1 MYLQKQLQKY
11 KVMQLFWILITFKQL
26 IMSRK

>member
-1 MYLQKQLQKY
+1 
-11 KVMQLFWILITFKQL
+11 MQLFWILITFKQL